1 VNAYNSF
8 VGSME
13 TRVLPAARRF
23 RDLGASAGEEIG
35 PLPAIEQAPR
45 QPDAP
50 EFPRQLTTSDAPRQ
64 DGV

>member
-1 VNAYNSF
+1 MDAYNKF

-23 RDLGASAGEEIG
+23 RDLGATSGEEIAR
-35 PLPAIEQAPR
+35 LTALEVLPR

-50 EFPRQLTTSDAPRQ
+50 EFPRQLTTGDTETDVS
-64 DGV
+64 